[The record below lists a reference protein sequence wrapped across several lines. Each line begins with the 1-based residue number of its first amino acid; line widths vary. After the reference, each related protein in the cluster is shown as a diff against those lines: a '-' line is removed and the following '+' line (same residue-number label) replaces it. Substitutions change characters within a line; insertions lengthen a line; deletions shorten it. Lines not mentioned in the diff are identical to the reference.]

1 VQRGNSTPR
10 HWAQTIG
17 MLSFVDMQAGLEGI
31 VGPRYR
37 VVVVTVKP

>member
-1 VQRGNSTPR
+1 
-10 HWAQTIG
+10 

-31 VGPRYR
+31 AGLRYR